1 MKMKKN
7 HLQRSM
13 VLGIRLTVF
22 TLGVGCLLWG
32 LSNNVSAFVLPGQ
45 ILADPTLCSMRSCRL
60 GAIVKPKSI
69 QWQHDRLSFTA
80 QDHND
85 ASAEVYVEY
94 QGVLPTLFKEG
105 TMMLAEGSM
114 NNNIF
119 QATRIL
125 AKHDENYQPPI

>member
-45 ILADPTLCSMRSCRL
+45 ILADPTLLVC
-60 GAIVKPKSI
+60 AVV
-69 QWQHDRLSFTA
+69 D
-80 QDHND
+80 
-85 ASAEVYVEY
+85 
-94 QGVLPTLFKEG
+94 
-105 TMMLAEGSM
+105 
-114 NNNIF
+114 
-119 QATRIL
+119 
-125 AKHDENYQPPI
+125 